1 MKPASV
7 TSEGL
12 ILSALLVLEF
22 RNRLSALLKNM
33 VIDYRI
39 LLTLRSVSIDRHMMG
54 FDRAFV
60 DTQEIFSMSSP

>member
-22 RNRLSALLKNM
+22 RKRLSALLKNM

>member
-22 RNRLSALLKNM
+22 RKRLSALLKNM
-33 VIDYRI
+33 VIDYRV